1 MTFQGAVSVA
11 NLASPPA
18 SNGYLGVEKS
28 LTGKFW
34 LQRPLDERLALTLS
48 QRLGVSEII
57 GRVLASRDIGL
68 DDAKGFMEP
77 TLRDHLPDPSRLQ
90 DMDVAAKRLAGA
102 IMQDE
107 LIGIFGDYDV
117 DGATSSS
124 LLARMFNAA
133 GGRSTTYI
141 PDRIKEGYGPN
152 GPALLAMRK
161 SGVSIAVTVDCG
173 TMSHEP
179 LDIAK
184 KAGLDVIVVD
194 HHAAESDLPD
204 AVAIVNPN
212 RLDDESGQ
220 GHLAAVGVAFLLVVA
235 LNRVLRDAGWY
246 KTRKEPNLTQ
256 WLDIVALGTVCDVV
270 ALKGANRAFVRQG
283 LKVMAQRRNPGLSAL
298 ADVAGLDEQPGTFHL
313 GFLMGPR
320 VNAGGRI
327 GLSEL
332 GTRLLTTE
340 DPAEAMEIA
349 HRLDGF
355 NAERKEIEA
364 QVLQQ
369 AIDVLEAENA
379 NRTIAFVAG
388 KNWHPGVIG
397 IVASRL
403 KDRFNRPA
411 CVLSIDGDKAVGSGR
426 SVIGVDLGAAVIAAR
441 QLGLIEK
448 GGGHQ
453 MAAGF
458 TVSLENLG
466 NFRDFLDERIG
477 KRIAEAGII
486 PTLKIDGALSAGGV
500 SLHLIHELE
509 KLQPYGSGN
518 AEPRFIIPNAR
529 IASADVAGMDHLRFS
544 LDNPGGYQTRGIA
557 FRCIGSPLGDALL
570 NHNGKPFHLVGRVK
584 INRWQGRSYPQ
595 FQLDDAAPVW

>member
-11 NLASPPA
+11 DLASPPA

-77 TLRDHLPDPSRLQ
+77 TLRDHLPNPSLLK

-124 LLARMFNAA
+124 LLARMFKAV

-235 LNRVLRDAGWY
+235 LNRVLREAGWY
-246 KTRKEPNLTQ
+246 KIRKEPNLTQ

-283 LKVMAQRRNPGLSAL
+283 LKVMAQRQNPGLSAL
-298 ADVAGLDEQPGTFHL
+298 ADVAGLDEQPGSFHL

-332 GTRLLTTE
+332 GTRLLATE

-369 AIDVLEAENA
+369 AIDALEAENA
-379 NRTIAFVAG
+379 DRTTAFVAG

-426 SVIGVDLGAAVIAAR
+426 SVVGVDLGAAVIAAR

-458 TVSLENLG
+458 TVQLENLG
-466 NFRDFLDERIG
+466 IFRDFLDERIG

-557 FRCIGSPLGDALL
+557 FRCMGSPLGDALL

>member
-11 NLASPPA
+11 DLASPPA

-77 TLRDHLPDPSRLQ
+77 TLRDHLPNPSLLK

-124 LLARMFNAA
+124 LLARMFKAV

-235 LNRVLRDAGWY
+235 LNRVLREAGWY
-246 KTRKEPNLTQ
+246 KIRKEPNLTQ

-283 LKVMAQRRNPGLSAL
+283 LKVMAQRQNPGLSAL
-298 ADVAGLDEQPGTFHL
+298 ADVAGLDEQPGSFHL

-332 GTRLLTTE
+332 GTRLLATE

-369 AIDVLEAENA
+369 AIDALEAENA
-379 NRTIAFVAG
+379 DRTTAFVAG

-426 SVIGVDLGAAVIAAR
+426 SVVGVDLGAAVIAAQ

-458 TVSLENLG
+458 TVPLENLG
-466 NFRDFLDERIG
+466 TFRDFLDERIG

-557 FRCIGSPLGDALL
+557 FRCMGSPLGDALL

>member
-1 MTFQGAVSVA
+1 
-11 NLASPPA
+11 
-18 SNGYLGVEKS
+18 
-28 LTGKFW
+28 
-34 LQRPLDERLALTLS
+34 
-48 QRLGVSEII
+48 
-57 GRVLASRDIGL
+57 
-68 DDAKGFMEP
+68 
-77 TLRDHLPDPSRLQ
+77 
-90 DMDVAAKRLAGA
+90 
-102 IMQDE
+102 
-107 LIGIFGDYDV
+107 
-117 DGATSSS
+117 
-124 LLARMFNAA
+124 
-133 GGRSTTYI
+133 
-141 PDRIKEGYGPN
+141 
-152 GPALLAMRK
+152 
-161 SGVSIAVTVDCG
+161 
-173 TMSHEP
+173 
-179 LDIAK
+179 
-184 KAGLDVIVVD
+184 
-194 HHAAESDLPD
+194 
-204 AVAIVNPN
+204 
-212 RLDDESGQ
+212 
-220 GHLAAVGVAFLLVVA
+220 
-235 LNRVLRDAGWY
+235 
-246 KTRKEPNLTQ
+246 
-256 WLDIVALGTVCDVV
+256 
-270 ALKGANRAFVRQG
+270 
-283 LKVMAQRRNPGLSAL
+283 MAQRRNPGLRAL

-426 SVIGVDLGAAVIAAR
+426 SIIGVDLGAAVIAAR

-458 TVSLENLG
+458 TVPLENLG
-466 NFRDFLDERIG
+466 TFRDFLDERIG